1 MTSQTNKRRVRPDR
15 AIALMGGSALLVYG
29 LLSLTPWP
37 QLSELFA
44 IPATV
49 AMVLLI
55 WWPHITANEEK
66 TDGQT

>member
-15 AIALMGGSALLVYG
+15 AIAIAGGSALLVYG

-37 QLSELFA
+37 QLGEVFA
-44 IPATV
+44 IPATI

-55 WWPHITANEEK
+55 WWPHITVNEEK

>member
-1 MTSQTNKRRVRPDR
+1 MPMTSPSHARRVRPDR
-15 AIALMGGSALLVYG
+15 AIAITGVSALLVYW

-55 WWPHITANEEK
+55 WWPHIMVSEERN
-66 TDGQT
+66 DG

>member
-1 MTSQTNKRRVRPDR
+1 MERPNAWLLIAMTLVTV
-15 AIALMGGSALLVYG
+15 GSVAALLA
-29 LLSLTPWP
+29 LRPQASLG
-37 QLSELFA
+37 EVFA
-44 IPATV
+44 IPATI

>member
-1 MTSQTNKRRVRPDR
+1 MPMTSPSHARRVRPDR
-15 AIALMGGSALLVYG
+15 AIAITGVSALLVYW

-37 QLSELFA
+37 QLSELFG

-55 WWPHITANEEK
+55 WWPHIMVSEER
-66 TDGQT
+66 TDG

>member
-1 MTSQTNKRRVRPDR
+1 MPMTSPSHARRVRPDR
-15 AIALMGGSALLVYG
+15 AIAIAGGSALLVYW

-55 WWPHITANEEK
+55 CWPHIMASEER
-66 TDGQT
+66 TDD

>member
-1 MTSQTNKRRVRPDR
+1 MTSPSHTRLVRADR
-15 AIALMGGSALLVYG
+15 AIAITGGSALIAYW

-55 WWPHITANEEK
+55 WWPHIMVSEER
-66 TDGQT
+66 TDG

>member
-1 MTSQTNKRRVRPDR
+1 VRPDR
-15 AIALMGGSALLVYG
+15 AIAITGVSALLVYW

-55 WWPHITANEEK
+55 WWPHIMVSEER
-66 TDGQT
+66 TDG